1 MTTATKERIRLD
13 KFLRSYGS
21 GMGILTRIVGV
32 GHNQSSYSVSVR
44 AHVHD
49 YTPDELTEQIIQG
62 DSHVIISS
70 TEIIAAQWP
79 GSQPTPPVLED
90 DLRVARRG
98 DKFVFPVNNR
108 QRNVEE
114 GQGIYFDDQ
123 LIRIEFRIRGLQ

>member
-49 YTPDELTEQIIQG
+49 YTPDELAGDIIQG

-70 TEIIAAQWP
+70 T
-79 GSQPTPPVLED
+79 GSQPTPPTPED

-98 DKFVFPVNNR
+98 DKFAFPVNNR